1 MEAYFNELSLHSF
14 TDNETAKNAFLLLG
28 NCLKKLS
35 EMGVSNTR
43 MTDEATRKGI
53 LSGQTLNRVLNNEAV
68 IDKDLKSVIINRM
81 CTLEPIDDL
90 ENKYNVTG
98 FQYNGEDCKGL
109 GWACED
115 IEDSVALGLSL
126 EDIWTDRNYNVNIY
140 MLDEDGE
147 EVSSVSQCKHVVTP
161 NGIENL
167 RDFFQTKINIP
178 TNGRVLAIETVS
190 LFPHLIFA
198 GQALEQLK
206 NIKDAV
212 AVEQIYYRLRDLER
226 VAANSIVPISTSIFK
241 YKTTP
246 ESETRSRLP
255 EMFVKFED
263 GETRHCSWHSRFTPG
278 AGRIH
283 FYYDE
288 SEKIF
293 YVGYIGEKL

>member
-1 MEAYFNELSLHSF
+1 MEAYFNELSSHSF

-115 IEDSVALGLSL
+115 IEDSVA
-126 EDIWTDRNYNVNIY
+126 
-140 MLDEDGE
+140 
-147 EVSSVSQCKHVVTP
+147 
-161 NGIENL
+161 
-167 RDFFQTKINIP
+167 
-178 TNGRVLAIETVS
+178 
-190 LFPHLIFA
+190 
-198 GQALEQLK
+198 
-206 NIKDAV
+206 
-212 AVEQIYYRLRDLER
+212 VEQIYYRLRDLER